1 MEIVIKLLRR
11 LKGGI
16 YMKKTKIICSIGPSS
31 CNVDVMEKMVYAGMN
46 VARINFTHATI
57 EERLEAL
64 RVVEEVRQRTKRS
77 IAILWDTRGPEFR
90 SGSLKTPTINLIP
103 GKTIRI
109 VKEDVLGTE
118 EMISVNHPE
127 ALDSLSVGDAI
138 FLENAKMKITVISV
152 EEDGVTCEIN
162 QGGVLGEHKSLSVPG
177 IKLNIPY
184 VSELDREDI
193 KFACFNG
200 GDFLATSF
208 VSSPED
214 VLEIKEILKSYG
226 REDLQ
231 IICKIE
237 SDLGIKNLEEILKVS
252 DGIMVARGDLG
263 TEIPSEKL
271 PIVQK
276 DMIKMCRKMGKVSVV
291 ATEML
296 ETMMENSRPKRAET
310 SDIANAVLD
319 GTDAVMLSG
328 ETTIGKHPIETVEA
342 MARICEVTE
351 QYANFDYV
359 TKEAYKSHTIPGAI
373 CESVVESANDLNAR
387 LICASTISGST
398 AKTISNLKPNA
409 IILGL
414 CPNEKIG
421 RSLALNWGVYPV
433 ILPICNSTDEILTE
447 SINKAKEF
455 MDLNVGDIVITT
467 GNFPN
472 TGIAKP
478 TNLMKIEEIR

>member
-1 MEIVIKLLRR
+1 
-11 LKGGI
+11 
-16 YMKKTKIICSIGPSS
+16 MKKTKIICSIGPMSV
-31 CNVDVMEKMVYAGMN
+31 NPDVMEKMVYAGMN
-46 VARINFTHATI
+46 VARINFSHATL
-57 EERLEAL
+57 EERANVIES
-64 RVVEEVRQRTKRS
+64 VEEVRNRTGRN

-90 SGSLKTPTINLIP
+90 SGKLKNAPIELVSGNTVRL
-103 GKTIRI
+103 
-109 VKEDVLGTE
+109 VKENILGTAE
-118 EMISVNHPE
+118 AFSVNHPE
-127 ALDSLSVGDAI
+127 ALDSLSVGDII
-138 FLENAKMKITVISV
+138 FLENAKMKLSVISC
-152 EEDGVTCEIN
+152 EEDGVTCAIID
-162 QGGVLGEHKSLSVPG
+162 GGMLGECKSMSVPG
-177 IKLNIPY
+177 IKLDIPY

-193 KFACFNG
+193 KFACLHG
-200 GDFLATSF
+200 GDYIATSF
-208 VSSPED
+208 VSCRED

-237 SDLGIKNLEEILKVS
+237 SDLGIKNLESILEVS

-276 DMIKMCRKMGKVSVV
+276 KMIKKCREMGKVAIV

-328 ETTIGKHPIETVEA
+328 ETTVGKHPVETVEA

-351 QYANFDYV
+351 QYAEFDYLRTYRSTDV
-359 TKEAYKSHTIPGAI
+359 STAI
-373 CESVVESANDLNAR
+373 CESVVESANNLNAK
-387 LICASTISGST
+387 LICASTISGLT
-398 AKTISNLKPNA
+398 ARTISNLKPNA

-414 CPNEKIG
+414 CPNAKVG

-433 ILPICNSTDEILTE
+433 ILPICESTDEILTE
-447 SINKAKEF
+447 SINKAREF
-455 MDLNVGDIVITT
+455 MDLDKGDIVVTT
-467 GNFPN
+467 GSFPN
-472 TGIAKP
+472 TGIATP
-478 TNLMKIEEIR
+478 TNLMKIEEIK

>member
-1 MEIVIKLLRR
+1 
-11 LKGGI
+11 
-16 YMKKTKIICSIGPSS
+16 MKKTKIICSIGPMSIS
-31 CNVDVMEKMVYAGMN
+31 PDVMEKMVYAGMD
-46 VARINFTHATI
+46 VARINFSHATI
-57 EERLEAL
+57 EERSKVIES
-64 RVVEEVRQRTKRS
+64 VEEVRSRTGRN

-90 SGSLKTPTINLIP
+90 SGKLKDGQIELVS

-109 VKEDVLGTE
+109 VKEDVLGTTE
-118 EMISVNHPE
+118 KISVNHPE
-127 ALDSLSVGDAI
+127 ALDCLSVGDII
-138 FLENAKMKITVISV
+138 FLENAKMKLSVIST
-152 EEDGVTCEIN
+152 EKDGVTCAIID
-162 QGGVLGEHKSLSVPG
+162 GGELGECKSLSVPG
-177 IKLNIPY
+177 IKLDIPY

-193 KFACFNG
+193 KYACLHG
-200 GDFLATSF
+200 GDYIATSF
-208 VSSPED
+208 VSSCED
-214 VLEIKEILKSYG
+214 VIEIKEILKSYG

-237 SDLGIKNLEEILKVS
+237 SDLGIKNLESILEVS

-276 DMIKMCRKMGKVSVV
+276 NMIKKCREMGKVSIV

-328 ETTIGKHPIETVEA
+328 ETTVGKHPVETVEA

-351 QYANFDYV
+351 QYANFDYL
-359 TKEAYKSHTIPGAI
+359 KAYRGTNVPTAI
-373 CESVVESANDLNAR
+373 CESVVESANHLDAK
-387 LICASTISGST
+387 LICASTISGTT
-398 AKTISNLKPNA
+398 ARIISNLKPNA

-414 CPNEKIG
+414 CPNAKVG

-433 ILPICNSTDEILTE
+433 ILPICESTDEILTE
-447 SINKAKEF
+447 SINKARKF
-455 MDLNVGDIVITT
+455 MDLDKGDIVITT
-467 GNFPN
+467 GSFPN
-472 TGIAKP
+472 TGIATP
-478 TNLMKIEEIR
+478 TNLMKIEEIK